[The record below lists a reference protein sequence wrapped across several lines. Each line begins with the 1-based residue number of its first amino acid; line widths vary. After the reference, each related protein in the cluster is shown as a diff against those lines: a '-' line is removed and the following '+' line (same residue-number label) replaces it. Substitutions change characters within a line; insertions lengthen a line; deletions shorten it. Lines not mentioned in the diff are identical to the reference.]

1 MDINNE
7 FEPIYAIHNGIIEN
21 INFINPIVG
30 VIIIIR
36 HDDDYFSVYNGNI
49 DVSVMKGSV
58 VTPGQKIASIKK
70 QNILSF
76 QLWKNNTPINPEK
89 WLIKK

>member
-1 MDINNE
+1 MHSKPLVDQIDC
-7 FEPIYAIHNGIIEN
+7 GITYT
-21 INFINPIVG
+21 NPETHK
-30 VIIIIR
+30 IIR
-36 HDDDYFSVYNGNI
+36 DNLSQSAIYNGNI
-49 DVSVMKGSV
+49 EVSVMKGAQV
-58 VTPGQKIASIKK
+58 KPGQEIGSIKK